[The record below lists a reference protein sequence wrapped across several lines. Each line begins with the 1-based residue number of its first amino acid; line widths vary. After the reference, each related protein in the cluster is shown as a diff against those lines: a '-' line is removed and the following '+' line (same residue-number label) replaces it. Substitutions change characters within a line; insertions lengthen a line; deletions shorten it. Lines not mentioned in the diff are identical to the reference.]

1 NFGKSVSSFIRGIF
15 FSNEFK
21 SVPKS
26 VRAYRSL
33 GFEAFIARLC
43 TAASESVLTL
53 QIKTY
58 VVAMPRAAEMDRL
71 RRRFGGQTVARR
83 PKRWFLNSPR
93 AHAASSIS
101 IAGNPAAASPF
112 QRSTSQ

>member
-1 NFGKSVSSFIRGIF
+1 MNLLKVSAQISQTYQ
-15 FSNEFK
+15 
-21 SVPKS
+21 
-26 VRAYRSL
+26 AL

-58 VVAMPRAAEMDRL
+58 VVAVPRAAEMDGL
-71 RRRFGGQTVARR
+71 RGRFGGQTVSRR
-83 PKRWFLNSPR
+83 PKRRFRNSSC
-93 AHAASSIS
+93 AHAPSSIS
-101 IAGNPAAASPF
+101 IAGNPATASQF